1 MTSFQDKA
9 LEQAARQLNKFREKK
24 DKPSHERWLDP
35 YSKPTGEEKQKAA
48 ALISA
53 FQQGQEEV
61 DRNSFTIQP
70 YSVSITPDELLNGS
84 KHREQSL
91 LDG

>member
-1 MTSFQDKA
+1 MSFQDKA

-35 YSKPTGEEKQKAA
+35 YSKPTGEEKQKAT

-61 DRNSFTIQP
+61 DPNSFTTQP
-70 YSVSITPDELLNGS
+70 YSVSITHEELVASS
-84 KHREQSL
+84 KHNEPSL
-91 LDG
+91 FDGR

>member
-1 MTSFQDKA
+1 MSFQDKA

-48 ALISA
+48 ALVSA
-53 FQQGQEEV
+53 IDQGREG
-61 DRNSFTIQP
+61 DDLSFTTQP
-70 YSVSITPDELLNGS
+70 YSVSITPEEMNAHA
-84 KHREQSL
+84 KV
-91 LDG
+91 DGLFE